1 MIETMGLTHIQ
12 LAVRDVPRAVVFYQ
26 TVFGMEVMPPGSG
39 ETIVFLRTPGASDTL
54 TLTKMELNETP
65 GAGGG
70 MHHIGFR
77 LKDTKQID
85 AAIEAVV
92 AAGGALVER
101 GEHAPGVGF
110 AYVTDPD
117 GYVIE
122 F

>member
-12 LAVRDVPRAVVFYQ
+12 LAVRDVSRAVAFYQ
-26 TVFGMEVMPPGSG
+26 TVFGMEVMPRGSD
-39 ETIVFLRTPGASDTL
+39 ETIVFLRTPGAADTL
-54 TLTKMELNETP
+54 TLIKAEPDERP

-77 LKDTKQID
+77 LKDTQQVD

-117 GYVIE
+117 GYVLE